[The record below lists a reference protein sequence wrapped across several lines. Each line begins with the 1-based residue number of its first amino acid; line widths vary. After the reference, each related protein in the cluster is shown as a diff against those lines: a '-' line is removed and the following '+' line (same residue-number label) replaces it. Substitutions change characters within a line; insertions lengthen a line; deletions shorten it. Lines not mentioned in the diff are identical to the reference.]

1 MRIDVPRAPGLGL
14 MLDEIHYEKY
24 NKRFANDGIHE
35 ALDWQDVEDQVESFK
50 EDLIFQDMIQG
61 EKVEHSMFQ
70 WLKCLPMHTF
80 TQRHF
85 ENSDPSVSDSALRY
99 AGRLVERENKDAN
112 GANNDDDDTEN
123 GNGVVKDDKVQ
134 E

>member
-61 EKVEHSMFQ
+61 EKEHSMFQ

-85 ENSDPSVSDSALRY
+85 ENSDPTLGDSTLRY
-99 AGRLVERENKDAN
+99 VDRLVQRENQDAN
-112 GANNDDDDTEN
+112 GANKDEAETCNIDE
-123 GNGVVKDDKVQ
+123 KDDKVQ